1 MGFTLTQNMKTAI
14 GFNKQAAL
22 QTALSAG
29 SLVRLAHTSG
39 NFAFPKFISDNNRDD
54 FGKGTPFATNTF
66 PNRIDFD
73 WQFDAR
79 LTSLNAAIIC
89 GFGLGT
95 VVKTAA
101 GSGFQY
107 VCTPIDAQVADPDMP
122 STSLCQQLDEGGG
135 HAIDVLNAG
144 CCVEQFTVSLKNGT
158 GRDTS
163 LISAQFVGSGKHA
176 KPSGITIPAPA
187 TEHELNLGTATTLSV
202 RSVNYISNKLFVD
215 SDITYKNNIQQD
227 LGFFPG
233 CGSQNGFAIRGRMLR
248 GMPDLTFQ
256 MTVFI
261 NKDSTELTDYMAQ
274 TEGAISIVQE
284 GDVIGSGPEKHKI
297 QFDVPRMKFLSY
309 DPVSVGMYTA
319 VKTQCEILQPVSG
332 SPFTATIITDHDGI
346 MQAA

>member
-39 NFAFPKFISDNNRDD
+39 DFAFPKFISDNNRDD

-73 WQFDAR
+73 WPFNAR

-107 VCTPIDAQVADPDMP
+107 VCTPINAQTADPDMP
-122 STSLCQQLDEGGG
+122 STSICQQLDESSG
-135 HAIDVLNAG
+135 HAIDILNAG
-144 CCVEQFTVSLKNGT
+144 CCVEQFGLSLKNGT

-163 LISAQFVGSGKHA
+163 LITAQFVGSGKHA
-176 KPSGITIPAPA
+176 KPSSITIPSPA
-187 TEHELNLGTATTLSV
+187 TEHEMNLGTVTTLSV

-215 SDITYKNNIQQD
+215 SEITYKNNIQQD

-233 CGSQNGFAIRGRMLR
+233 CGSQSGYAIRGRMLR
-248 GMPDLTFQ
+248 GMPDLTFN

-261 NKDSTELTDYMAQ
+261 NKDSTELTDYLAQ
-274 TEGAISIVQE
+274 TEGAIQIIQA
-284 GDVIGSGPEKHKI
+284 GDVIGAGPETHKI
-297 QFDVPRMKFLSY
+297 QIDVPRMKFAAY
-309 DPVSVGMYTA
+309 DVQSVGMYTA
-319 VKTQCEILQPVSG
+319 VKTSCEVLQPNSG
-332 SPFTATIITDHDGI
+332 EPITITVVTDHDGI